1 MPKLTLALA
10 FLNVSVTV
18 NPPVKY
24 NYCFFQTFYKK
35 AERNSEEHSYY
46 FFKFRYQITVFT
58 CIAVT
63 ETNSF

>member
-10 FLNVSVTV
+10 LTKIIFAVS
-18 NPPVKY
+18 PPVKY